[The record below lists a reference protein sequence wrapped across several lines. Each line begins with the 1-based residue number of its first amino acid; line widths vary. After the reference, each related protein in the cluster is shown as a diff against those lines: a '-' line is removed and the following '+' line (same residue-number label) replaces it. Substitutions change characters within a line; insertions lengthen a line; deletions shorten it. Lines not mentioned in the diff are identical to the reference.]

1 VKFASNPSRT
11 TVLTNSRKV
20 LQLDLAGGCCTT
32 IAASYVGGGDLV
44 GDCCA
49 ISTTEVL
56 ARKNGKCEDIQWFW
70 ARMWIVDCGVSE
82 EERGGDLKR
91 SESDQTQPYL
101 PTLLSEYTAKKLL
114 KPSHILFVRPIDVV
128 WWWSPTRLA

>member
-1 VKFASNPSRT
+1 M
-11 TVLTNSRKV
+11 

-56 ARKNGKCEDIQWFW
+56 ARKNGTWRDIQWFW
-70 ARMWIVDCGVSE
+70 ARLWIVE
-82 EERGGDLKR
+82 
-91 SESDQTQPYL
+91 
-101 PTLLSEYTAKKLL
+101 
-114 KPSHILFVRPIDVV
+114 
-128 WWWSPTRLA
+128 LARRKEVGI